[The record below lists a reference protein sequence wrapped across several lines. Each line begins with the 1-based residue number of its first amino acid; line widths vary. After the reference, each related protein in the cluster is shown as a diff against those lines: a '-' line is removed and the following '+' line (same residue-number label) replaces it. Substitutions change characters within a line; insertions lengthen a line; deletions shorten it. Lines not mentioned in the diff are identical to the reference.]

1 MDFFIGKFDLF
12 WSKMKEVLDDN
23 SVPHDRRHGLTLYRS
38 PGSGSINQR
47 RNHTVELLHKE
58 GQVNFQI
65 PSEEWT
71 RLQFTPANIWS
82 NTAIKYTL
90 RFNIHYGLQTRLTRK
105 HHPNHKYGT
114 VLLIYFKEF
123 SVKFCLYIS
132 LSFLMTS
139 TSFQSE
145 TGILQYQLEEGNEKF

>member
-38 PGSGSINQR
+38 PGSGSINQI

-58 GQVNFQI
+58 GQVDFQI

-90 RFNIHYGLQTRLTRK
+90 RFDIQWGLQTRLSRK
-105 HHPNHKYGT
+105 HHPDHKYGT
-114 VLLIYFKEF
+114 VLFIYFKEF
-123 SVKFCLYIS
+123 AVKFRVYIS
-132 LSFLMTS
+132 LNFWMISVR
-139 TSFQSE
+139 FQLE
-145 TGILQYQLEEGNEKF
+145 TMILQCQLQEGREKY